1 MKKTMETFIE
11 AYRHFKAMRSIIFGQ
26 SYRFCWIPINN
37 GNGLWQTIEF
47 FDDEIAKIDINKVQI
62 VEF

>member
-1 MKKTMETFIE
+1 METFIQ
-11 AYRHFKAMRSIIFGQ
+11 AYRHFKTMRSSIFGK
-26 SYRFCWIPINN
+26 SYRFCWIQLNN
-37 GNGLWQTIEF
+37 GNGVYSTIEF